1 MYAESPVYP
10 PEVGHVTCETD
21 MDSFLS
27 DLMLVADTT
36 AKMATKNLMAE
47 RNLVICRIQDVV
59 SVLIFL
65 LNCNFQN

>member
-1 MYAESPVYP
+1 
-10 PEVGHVTCETD
+10 
-21 MDSFLS
+21 
-27 DLMLVADTT
+27 LVADTT

-65 LNCNFQN
+65 LNCNFQKLNQKSENEKISSKNYSV

>member
-1 MYAESPVYP
+1 
-10 PEVGHVTCETD
+10 
-21 MDSFLS
+21 
-27 DLMLVADTT
+27 MLVADTT

-65 LNCNFQN
+65 LNCNFQKSKKRSDG